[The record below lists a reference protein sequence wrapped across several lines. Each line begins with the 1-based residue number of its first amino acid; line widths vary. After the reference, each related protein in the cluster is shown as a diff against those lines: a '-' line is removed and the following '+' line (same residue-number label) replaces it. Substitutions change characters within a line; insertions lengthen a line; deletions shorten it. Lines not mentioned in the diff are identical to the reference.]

1 MLLISCAASDATL
14 PQQTPT
20 PAAATRTPEAG
31 EAAQRIAVEPY
42 SGDLPS
48 AAGGRQ
54 IIDIVSGSVRPLS
67 CVEQVRAQQADR
79 STFGFVSGSGPEW
92 LIAGQARVVGDRV
105 EVTQAFRLRAF
116 GSDADQG
123 RWLVQ
128 GAGWPPDSRQFALW
142 TEPFSSAASFG
153 KDDASELYVFDSETG
168 SLLRLFGTTGLIG
181 DAEWSPQGDRLA
193 VMYRA
198 PGLRVAIVSAAG
210 GPPVEVQAPAGMELV
225 LASRCRDLFR
235 ASCWSP
241 DGSLVALE
249 RAGAN
254 WPEGIYV
261 ATADGSRL
269 QAVVEG
275 PASFVQW
282 GPDSRSLLALVG
294 QEGAAWELQV
304 RYLDGRQ
311 PVRIGEAWFA
321 GWSPDGRLIAYTRG
335 ECAAQELVLT
345 DPSGATSRVLATGLG
360 AVLGFVWSPRGDFL
374 ALSSLGRPTDN
385 AGLLLVEPSTRA
397 AHRLSNDPMLVSWAP
412 TGGQLIAAPFVGDRC
427 T

>member
-1 MLLISCAASDATL
+1 LFVG
-14 PQQTPT
+14 Q
-20 PAAATRTPEAG
+20 
-31 EAAQRIAVEPY
+31 
-42 SGDLPS
+42 SG
-48 AAGGRQ
+48 G
-54 IIDIVSGSVRPLS
+54 LS
-67 CVEQVRAQQADR
+67 
-79 STFGFVSGSGPEW
+79 
-92 LIAGQARVVGDRV
+92 
-105 EVTQAFRLRAF
+105 
-116 GSDADQG
+116 
-123 RWLVQ
+123 
-128 GAGWPPDSRQFALW
+128 
-142 TEPFSSAASFG
+142 
-153 KDDASELYVFDSETG
+153 
-168 SLLRLFGTTGLIG
+168 RLFGARGRIRY
-181 DAEWSPQGDRLA
+181 AEWAPQEARLA
-193 VMYRA
+193 VVLRA
-198 PGLRVAIVSAAG
+198 PGVGVAIVSAAG
-210 GPPVEVQAPAGMELV
+210 GPPVAVQAPAGMELV
-225 LASRCRDLFR
+225 LASRCRDFFR
-235 ASCWSP
+235 VSCWSP

-385 AGLLLVEPSTRA
+385 AGLLLVEPSTQA